1 MSNSGEI
8 EAFIIHLA
16 RAKARRRQVERILTA
31 CPVPAEIIDA
41 VDGRALSAEEIG
53 AVYSRKSLHAPRY
66 PFALSV
72 GEIGCFL
79 SHRKAWQSILDRG
92 IAAGLVIED
101 DVEIDTDALKPA
113 LRLAGQHIARHG
125 IIQFQ
130 VRAIAKPGP
139 VVAASGDRRLTR
151 PVVVPL
157 RASCTLYARAAAER
171 LLDQTARF
179 DRPVDAYAQ
188 LHWITGLRPCVVI
201 PSGVG
206 DKGDEI
212 GGTTIQARNVPVL
225 KRLRREALRPIY
237 RYRVAR
243 LSRINDRPENWV

>member
-16 RAKARRRQVERILTA
+16 RAEARRPQVDRILA
-31 CPVPAEIIDA
+31 ASPVPASIIDA
-41 VDGRALSAEEIG
+41 VDGRALSTGELQA
-53 AVYSRKSLHAPRY
+53 AYSRKSLHAPRY
-66 PFALSV
+66 PFALGV

-79 SHRKAWQSILDRG
+79 SHRKAWQAIVDKGLE
-92 IAAGLVIED
+92 AGLVIED
-101 DVEIDTDALKPA
+101 DAEIDAEAFKPA
-113 LRLAGQHIARHG
+113 LQLAGQHIARHG

-139 VVAASGDRRLTR
+139 VVASSGDQHLTR

-157 RASCTLYARAAAER
+157 RASCTLYARSAARR
-171 LLDQTARF
+171 LLDQTAHF
-179 DRPVDAYAQ
+179 DRPIDAYAQ
-188 LHWITGLRPCVVI
+188 MHWLTGLRPCLAI
-201 PSGVG
+201 PSGVSDKAG
-206 DKGDEI
+206 DV